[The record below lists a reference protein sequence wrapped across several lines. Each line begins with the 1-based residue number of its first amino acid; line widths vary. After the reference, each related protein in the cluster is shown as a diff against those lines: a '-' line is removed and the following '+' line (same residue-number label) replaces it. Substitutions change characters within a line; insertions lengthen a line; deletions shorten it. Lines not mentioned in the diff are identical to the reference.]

1 MKLRLHLGDLLQ
13 RWRPGPTVASV
24 AETSVEEQPPAPL
37 AESADQDVIAQ
48 EPPPEPEPPPPAPP
62 APPAEII
69 EALPTLT
76 FVAHVSGLGDRAADA
91 QGWAGRPSGEGR
103 IEGFWLSADA
113 PLWTDGLTY
122 HAVLPDRALGPLCR
136 AGRYCGTRGK
146 SAPLHGFVIQ
156 ITGSAPGSA
165 FTYEGIFAD
174 GFHSGAL
181 LPGQLCVSPTA
192 ASLVRM
198 RVGFGVPP
206 TPPKA
211 LPVNQ
216 LDRPP
221 PSLSLLAHIQ
231 SRGDTA
237 PAKDGWVGVPA
248 GHLAIEAF
256 TLSSNEPDWHS
267 RVSYQP
273 LLRDGTC
280 APPVPGGGLCGTR
293 YHAIPMHGFVLNI
306 ADDAEHLRTLT
317 YEGAFADG
325 FRSPPLSPGTLCSSP
340 TNARLVAMRVRFAAS
355 PDGDTGE
362 IKPEA
367 TAKPPEN
374 VRMVVWD
381 LDECFWGGTLT
392 EGGITWNETHAGIV
406 RVLAQRGIPSTI
418 CSKNDPAPVL
428 AILEQ
433 HGMRDYFVF
442 PSISWE
448 SKGPRLA
455 DLVTAVQ
462 LRAETMLFIDDNA
475 MNRAEA
481 HRFVPGL
488 QVEAETFIPH
498 LLAHPLLQGK
508 PDPEMQ
514 RLAQYRVLERRHV
527 DIASTRDATAFLRD
541 SNIRVSIEYDL
552 EPHLDRAIDLINRTN
567 QLNFTKSRL
576 PENLDDA
583 RMVLRD
589 LLAQYDVQGA
599 ILRVRDNYGDYGYCG
614 LYIVQGNAVMGRSL
628 LHFAFSC
635 RILGMG
641 VESWMYRAIGRPK
654 LDIKGEVVSDILG
667 DSRDIDWIH
676 TDLPDLDA
684 PAVAGKRRFEYVFAR
699 GNCELYALSHYFT
712 PFAGRII
719 DELVIVRG
727 GQQTLL
733 SHSLVA
739 LQAIRGIDHR
749 AIESLA
755 PCGFLPEDFDTFLL
769 QDKPPGKAVWL
780 LSFTIEAWVP
790 YYRHRQTGA
799 LLPII
804 PARLEISSADMMRG
818 ETTLST
824 DPALVSYLRENFEF
838 LDRVPA
844 PLFQESLL
852 AIFARAPQDAHIFV
866 VLANTLTR
874 GQDGTEKVI
883 ENMRR
888 HNALITEAASQFSNI
903 VLISPEPFMV
913 LQDTF
918 SSLNPQH
925 FDRMVY
931 YRIFQHIMKILAD
944 S

>member
-1 MKLRLHLGDLLQ
+1 MKLSLRLGDLLQ
-13 RWRPGPTVASV
+13 RWRPGPSAVTGIQ
-24 AETSVEEQPPAPL
+24 ESVEEQPPVPL
-37 AESADQDVIAQ
+37 AESTAQDFIAEQ
-48 EPPPEPEPPPPAPP
+48 PAPEPEPPPPA
-62 APPAEII
+62 ETI
-69 EALPTLT
+69 EAPPTLT
-76 FVAHVSGLGDRAADA
+76 LVAHVSGLGDGPADA
-91 QGWAGRPSGEGR
+91 QGWAGRPSGQGR
-103 IEGFWLSADA
+103 IEGFSLSSDT
-113 PLWTDGLTY
+113 PLWRDGLTY
-122 HAVLPDRALGPLCR
+122 HAVLPDRGLAPLCR
-136 AGRYCGTRGK
+136 AGKYCGTRGQ

-156 ITGSAPGSA
+156 VAGLAPGSD
-165 FTYEGIFAD
+165 FSYEGIFAD

-181 LPGQLCVSPTA
+181 LPGQVCVSPTA
-192 ASLVRM
+192 AALVRM

-206 TPPKA
+206 APPKA
-211 LPVNQ
+211 SPVRQ
-216 LDRPP
+216 SERPP
-221 PSLSLLAHIQ
+221 PAFSLLAHIQ

-237 PAKDGWVGVPA
+237 AAKDGWVGVPA

-256 TLSSNEPDWHS
+256 VLSSIEPDWHS
-267 RVSYQP
+267 TVSYQP

-280 APPVPGGGLCGTR
+280 APPVPGGGLCGIRFNAT
-293 YHAIPMHGFVLNI
+293 PMHGFVLNI
-306 ADDAEHLRTLT
+306 AEDAEHLRTLT

-325 FRSPPLSPGTLCSSP
+325 FRSPRLSPGTLCSSP
-340 TNARLVAMRVRFAAS
+340 TNARLVAMRVGFAGS
-355 PDGDTGE
+355 SDGETNAGE
-362 IKPEA
+362 TEKA
-367 TAKPPEN
+367 PEN

-392 EGGITWNETHAGIV
+392 EGGITWNETHAEIV

-428 AILEQ
+428 AVLEQ

-455 DLVTAVQ
+455 DLVAAVQ
-462 LRAETMLFIDDNA
+462 LRAETMLFIDDNP

-481 HRFVPGL
+481 PRFVPGL
-488 QVEAETFIPH
+488 QVQSETFIPQ
-498 LLAHPLLQGK
+498 LLTHPLLQGK

-527 DIASTRDATAFLRD
+527 DIAGGGDATAFLRD
-541 SNIRVSIEYDL
+541 SNIRVTIEYDL
-552 EPHLDRAIDLINRTN
+552 APHLDRAIDLINRTN

-614 LYIVQGNAVMGRSL
+614 LYIVQGNAESGRSL

-641 VESWMYRAIGRPK
+641 VESWMYRSIGRPK
-654 LDIKGEVVSDILG
+654 LDIQGEVVTDIL
-667 DSRDIDWIH
+667 DESHDIDWIH
-676 TDLPDLDA
+676 TELPDFDA
-684 PAVAGKRRFEYVFAR
+684 AAAAGERRFDYVFAR

-712 PFAGRII
+712 PFAGKII
-719 DELVIVRG
+719 DELVVVRN

-739 LQAIRGIDHR
+739 LQAIRGIDQR

-769 QDKPPGKAVWL
+769 QDSPPGKAVWL
-780 LSFTIEAWVP
+780 LSFTIEGWVP

-804 PARLEISSADMMRG
+804 PARLEISSAAMMRG
-818 ETTLST
+818 ESTLAA
-824 DPALVSYLRENFEF
+824 DPALVAYLRENFEF
-838 LDRVPA
+838 CDRVPGS
-844 PLFQESLL
+844 LFREALQ
-852 AIFARAPQDAHIFV
+852 AIFGRAPEGVHIFV
-866 VLANTLTR
+866 LLANTISR
-874 GQDGTEKVI
+874 GPDGRETVI
-883 ENMRR
+883 ENLRR
-888 HNALITEAASQFSNI
+888 HNEIIADVALQFPN
-903 VLISPEPFMV
+903 VAVISPAPF
-913 LQDTF
+913 LSPNDSYAST
-918 SSLNPQH
+918 NPQH

-931 YRIFQHIMKILAD
+931 FRIFQHIMKILAVP
-944 S
+944 